1 MRIKAKLYP
10 YPLLESCFGQEDYVD
25 SKFNILVEQKNN
37 GSNIEL
43 TFRPV
48 LDNCGIQ
55 ELINNGD
62 ADFAV
67 HIESTLTSYRRL
79 FRVKGSGLTIKIS
92 ANDVENNINICTFI
106 IANKDLNNY
115 SNEKFNEDYDG
126 FTFNIEKGNI
136 LAIGDSYELDI
147 NKEKDD
153 VGNIQSIFGLIELK
167 NEKEKDIKIDVSMEK
182 INIALPKKEFNS
194 FKMLMRAPENRAI
207 LHSMILIPA
216 LMEAIDQMKDSVKN
230 GEFYNIQNKKWY
242 RSLVKAAENIYI
254 EIDEETILTL
264 PSFETA
270 QKLMSDT
277 IGRGILGFSDLNL
290 MFGGE
295 E

>member
-10 YPLLESCFGQEDYVD
+10 YPLLESCFGQGDYVD
-25 SKFNILVEQKNN
+25 SKFNIFVEQKNN

-43 TFRPV
+43 KFTPV
-48 LDNCGIQ
+48 LDNYGIQ
-55 ELINNGD
+55 ELINNGS

-67 HIESTLTSYRRL
+67 HVESTLTSYRKL
-79 FRVKGSGLTIKIS
+79 FRVKDGGLTVQIN
-92 ANDVENNINICTFI
+92 ANDVENNISVCTFI

-115 SNEKFNEDYDG
+115 RNDKFNEDYDG
-126 FTFNIEKGNI
+126 FSFNIEKGNV

-153 VGNIQSIFGLIELK
+153 IGNIQSIFGLIELK

-182 INIALPKKEFNS
+182 INIALPKEEFNS
-194 FKMLMRAPENRAI
+194 FKRLMRAPENRAI

-216 LMEAIDQMKDSVKN
+216 LMEAIDQMKESVKN

-242 RSLVKAAENIYI
+242 RSLVKAAENINI

-270 QKLMSDT
+270 QRLMSDT

-290 MFGGE
+290 IFGGE
-295 E
+295 D

>member
-55 ELINNGD
+55 ELINNGY

-79 FRVKGSGLTIKIS
+79 FRIKGNDLTIKIS

-216 LMEAIDQMKDSVKN
+216 LMEAIDQMKESVKN

-242 RSLVKAAENIYI
+242 RSLVKAAENINI
-254 EIDEETILTL
+254 EIDEETILTI